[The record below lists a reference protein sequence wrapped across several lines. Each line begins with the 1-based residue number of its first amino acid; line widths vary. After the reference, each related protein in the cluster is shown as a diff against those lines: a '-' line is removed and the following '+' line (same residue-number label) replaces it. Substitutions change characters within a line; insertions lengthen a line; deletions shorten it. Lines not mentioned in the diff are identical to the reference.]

1 MQNYQVR
8 IYFEDTDCGGIVYHT
23 NYIKYCERARS
34 ELFFAQGY
42 MPIFRE
48 CGFVLKSLE
57 ADFCISARLG
67 DLLEVRSEL
76 KEMKN
81 ASAILNQNIYRI
93 YNALENRQ
101 CDELVFKGE
110 ITLAFVDVKNGKITK
125 IPQQM
130 REVLSHNVSLDIGG
144 QR

>member
-8 IYFEDTDCGGIVYHT
+8 VYFEDTDCGQIVYHT

-34 ELFFAQGY
+34 ELFFTKKLQPFLGDS
-42 MPIFRE
+42 
-48 CGFVLKSLE
+48 GFVLKNLK
-57 ADFCISARLG
+57 ADFCASARLG

-81 ASAILNQNIYRI
+81 ASVIMQQNIYRI
-93 YNALENRQ
+93 YNALENKE
-101 CDELVFKGE
+101 CDELVFKCE
-110 ITLAFVDVKNGKITK
+110 ITLAFVDVKSGKIAK

-130 REVLSHNVSLDIGG
+130 REILSY
-144 QR
+144 

>member
-8 IYFEDTDCGGIVYHT
+8 IYFEDTDCGQIVYHT

-34 ELFFAQGY
+34 ELFFSQGLQ
-42 MPIFRE
+42 PFVGKS
-48 CGFVLKSLE
+48 GFVLKSLK
-57 ADFCISARLG
+57 ADFCSSARLG
-67 DLLEVRSEL
+67 DLLEVRSKL

-81 ASAILNQNIYRI
+81 ASVIMQQDIYRI

-110 ITLAFVDVKNGKITK
+110 IILAFVDVKDGKITK

-130 REVLSHNVSLDIGG
+130 REVLV
-144 QR
+144 